1 MIALS
6 YSEYTKAKKQ
16 YNSIGQSVISAS
28 RLVSN
33 IYKAKL
39 ERLEAKA

>member
-1 MIALS
+1 MTALS

-16 YNSIGQSVISAS
+16 YDSVGLSIVSAF

-33 IYKAKL
+33 IYNAKL
-39 ERLEAKA
+39 ERLKAKA